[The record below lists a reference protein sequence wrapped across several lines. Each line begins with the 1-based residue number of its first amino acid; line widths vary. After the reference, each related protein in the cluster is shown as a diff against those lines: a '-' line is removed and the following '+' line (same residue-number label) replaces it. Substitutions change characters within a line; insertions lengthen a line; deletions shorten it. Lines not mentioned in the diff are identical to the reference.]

1 MPDSPKTEPS
11 RDGDPLVRAYNDV
24 AYTSVPGT
32 AAHPDRLATIA
43 TLLGL
48 EVAPVATC
56 RVLEMACG
64 NGMNLVPIA
73 ATLPKA
79 SFTGFDFAARPITQA
94 QRMASDLGLSNIRLL
109 QLDLRNVPAD
119 LGSFDYIVAHGLYS
133 WIPAE
138 VRALVMPLIARHLAP
153 NGVAFVSY
161 NTLPGCH
168 IRRAVWEMLKYHARE
183 IEDKPAKLAAARS
196 LIALVSIPVAGEHE
210 SEKAMRAEVR
220 HAGEGNDAALAHDD
234 MSEPNDPVYFHE
246 FVADATRAGLTFLA
260 EARLGTMMGPGLA
273 PSVREALGKLDRLV
287 REQYLDFIFF
297 RRFRESL
304 LCHDKALSR
313 FVVQPARALQMHA
326 TPSSDARRAAAS
338 AAPAP
343 NMDAEASAL
352 EEFLLARWPNSV
364 PVAELAQWRGHA
376 LPAGAPEG
384 ALRPIEILLAEL
396 YVAGRVDLHTLPVA
410 AAAAPGEHPEA
421 FAAARW
427 IARENDVVPNLYQ
440 EPLRLQDA
448 AGRQLV
454 SLLDG
459 TRTRDELIAAIGG
472 PFSGPNG
479 RTQLEKVLA
488 MLAKEGVLVS

>member
-1 MPDSPKTEPS
+1 MQPTPRVAAPAD
-11 RDGDPLVRAYNDV
+11 DPLVRAYNDV

-48 EVAPVATC
+48 DVAPVASC
-56 RVLEMACG
+56 RVLEVACG

-109 QLDLRNVPAD
+109 QLDLREVPTD

-138 VRALVMPLIARHLAP
+138 VRALVLPLIARHLAP

-168 IRRAVWEMLKYHARE
+168 IRRAVWEMLNYHARE
-183 IEDKPAKLAAARS
+183 IADLPAKLAAARS
-196 LIALVSIPVAGEHE
+196 LIALVSAPVAGEHE

-220 HAGEGNDAALAHDD
+220 HAGEGNDASLAHDD
-234 MSEPNDPVYFHE
+234 MSEPNNPVYFHE
-246 FVADATRAGLTFLA
+246 FVADAARAGLTFLA
-260 EARLGTMMGPGLA
+260 EARLTTMMGPGIA
-273 PSVREALGKLDRLV
+273 PTARQALGKLDRLT
-287 REQYLDFIFF
+287 REQYLDFISF

-326 TPSSDARRAAAS
+326 APSLDSRLAAAS
-338 AAPAP
+338 ATTAP
-343 NMDAEASAL
+343 NTDADARAL

-364 PVAELAQWRGHA
+364 PVAELANWRGRA
-376 LPAGAPEG
+376 MPADASERT
-384 ALRPIEILLAEL
+384 LRPIEILLAEL

-410 AAAAPGEHPEA
+410 AAAASGEHPEA

-427 IARENDVVPNLYQ
+427 IGRENDVVPNLYQ
-440 EPLRLQDA
+440 EALRLQDPVVRKLI
-448 AGRQLV
+448 G
-454 SLLDG
+454 LLDG
-459 TRTRDELIAAIGG
+459 TRTREALMTAVGG
-472 PFSGPNG
+472 PFSGPAG
-479 RTQLEKVLA
+479 REKLDKVLA
-488 MLAKEGVLVS
+488 MLAKEALLVS